1 MPDATV
7 YRDPNGVDWALVPA
21 GEQWLGYVAQGER
34 TYDPEAPDEVA
45 ASVAALRSKI
55 DAYAKS
61 HKGNVSLVVKAKWD
75 AGPWMLLL
83 LLAIAL
89 SDER

>member
-1 MPDATV
+1 MPEATV

-45 ASVAALRSKI
+45 ASVAVLRSKI

-61 HKGNVSLVVKAKWD
+61 HKGDVAIVVKAKGG
-75 AGPWMLLL
+75 AGPWILLL
-83 LLAIAL
+83 LIAIAL